1 MRILIFHYT
10 IEENTKRRTVMAF
23 DGITTK
29 AVIAELQ
36 QQLIGGKVNK
46 VFQPTKHEIVISI
59 YNQANYTLLLS
70 ANPDYCRLHLTNHT
84 KPNPQNAP
92 NFCMLLRKYLVG
104 GKIVDISN
112 YDLERTVQI
121 KLECYNELNDLVIRK
136 LFIQIMSRQ
145 SNVILTNDKNVIID
159 SLRHA
164 EDCLPA
170 HPFEFVKI
178 SKKSFLE
185 WQSEQDF
192 IELVRN
198 QNLLQ
203 VLPNTFIGFS
213 KTFVKATLQILNINE
228 ENAQDMDLSRIY
240 RYLKSIVS
248 NFGTKN
254 ILLQAFEKDYS
265 IAEGSAEQSIN
276 SSLDEF
282 YNQKEQKSTFLAS
295 RNNLL
300 HIVSNNL
307 KKVSKKLENINKKL
321 EECENM
327 ETYRIYGELLT
338 ANLYKINRDE
348 NGQEITVEN
357 YYENNVPITIPLN
370 HKINVQKNIEQY
382 FKKYNKL
389 KNALV
394 IVGQQKKEA
403 EKELDYIESIV
414 FSLENA
420 KSVDD
425 IVDVYAEISENVMT
439 KKEIAKKQKNKVSK
453 KKPKEKEIVLQ
464 SQEIDSFTVYI
475 GKNNVQNDYLS
486 LKFANKN
493 DLWFHTQKIHG
504 SHVLLR
510 NPENVEVSD
519 EVLMECAKLA
529 KENSKGKM
537 SSNVAVDY
545 CKAKYVKKSPGA
557 KPGLV
562 IYTNYKTIFVK

>member
-10 IEENTKRRTVMAF
+10 IEKNTKRRTVMAF

-192 IELVRN
+192 IELARN

-327 ETYRIYGELLT
+327 DTYRIYGELLT

-357 YYENNVPITIPLN
+357 YYENNVPITIPLD

>member
-1 MRILIFHYT
+1 
-10 IEENTKRRTVMAF
+10 MAF

-357 YYENNVPITIPLN
+357 YYENNVPITIPLD

>member
-338 ANLYKINRDE
+338 ANYHSFEPQNQRA
-348 NGQEITVEN
+348 
-357 YYENNVPITIPLN
+357 
-370 HKINVQKNIEQY
+370 
-382 FKKYNKL
+382 KKY
-389 KNALV
+389 
-394 IVGQQKKEA
+394 
-403 EKELDYIESIV
+403 
-414 FSLENA
+414 
-420 KSVDD
+420 
-425 IVDVYAEISENVMT
+425 
-439 KKEIAKKQKNKVSK
+439 
-453 KKPKEKEIVLQ
+453 
-464 SQEIDSFTVYI
+464 
-475 GKNNVQNDYLS
+475 
-486 LKFANKN
+486 
-493 DLWFHTQKIHG
+493 
-504 SHVLLR
+504 
-510 NPENVEVSD
+510 
-519 EVLMECAKLA
+519 
-529 KENSKGKM
+529 
-537 SSNVAVDY
+537 
-545 CKAKYVKKSPGA
+545 
-557 KPGLV
+557 
-562 IYTNYKTIFVK
+562 

>member
-1 MRILIFHYT
+1 M
-10 IEENTKRRTVMAF
+10 VMAF

-46 VFQPTKHEIVISI
+46 VFQPTKHEIVMSI

-92 NFCMLLRKYLVG
+92 NFCMLLRKYLIG

-121 KLECYNELNDLVIRK
+121 KLECYNELNDLVVRK

-145 SNVILTNDKNVIID
+145 SNVILTNEKNMIID
-159 SLRHA
+159 SLRHS

-170 HPFEFVKI
+170 HPFEFAKI
-178 SKKSFLE
+178 AKKSFLE

-192 IELVRN
+192 IELTRN

-228 ENAQDMDLSRIY
+228 ENAQDTDLSRIY
-240 RYLKSIVS
+240 CYIKSIVS

-254 ILLQAFEKDYS
+254 ISLQAFEKDYS
-265 IAEGSAEQSIN
+265 VVEGTAEKSIN

-282 YNQKEQKSTFLAS
+282 YDQKEQKSTFLAS

-307 KKVSKKLENINKKL
+307 KKVSKKLENINRKL

-327 ETYRIYGELLT
+327 DIYRIYGELLT
-338 ANLYKINRDE
+338 ANLYKINSSE
-348 NGQEITVEN
+348 NLQEITLEN
-357 YYENNVPITIPLN
+357 YYENNVPITIPLD

-439 KKEIAKKQKNKVSK
+439 KKEIYKKQKNKVSK

-464 SQEIDSFTVYI
+464 SQEIEGFTVYV

-504 SHVLLR
+504 SHILLR
-510 NPENVEVSD
+510 NPENVEVPD

-562 IYTNYKTIFVK
+562 IYTNYRTIFVK